1 MSSSSCGS
9 GRGGGGGEPSDH
21 AAAEEGVDHF
31 DRLPDAIILVVL
43 NWIGDVKALG
53 RCSLVSRRFRFL
65 VPFVDRVVV
74 RVDCVVSDDPSSA
87 SRGGGGGAAA
97 TGDRPRGVLSHLSRF
112 FFAGLVKPFQAL
124 GQIFSPASGHRRSSS
139 SSSSSAA
146 AAAESGVSHRSPT
159 EVLKS
164 FKVIRHLGIELPAG
178 ELTVD
183 DGLLIKW
190 KAGFGSTLDSCV
202 ILCASSVSPNSSN
215 PNPRPNSHDPSLPD
229 DDSSVSI
236 PDSFYSSGKL
246 KLRVVWTISALIAAS
261 ARHYLLHPIIAEH
274 ATLQTLN
281 LTDSDGQGELTMDA
295 RQLQELRVTPACAP
309 GNSQRTLVPAL
320 SMLLWYAPLLE
331 LPAGLVL
338 KGATLVAVRPNEEKG
353 NAGLGFADVHGWVS
367 NAFEEPYGMAARMLV
382 HWKKASGNKPHKRRQ
397 DGSLL

>member
-9 GRGGGGGEPSDH
+9 GGGGGGGEPSDH
-21 AAAEEGVDHF
+21 AAAEGVDHF

-65 VPFVDRVVV
+65 VPFVDRVV
-74 RVDCVVSDDPSSA
+74 
-87 SRGGGGGAAA
+87 
-97 TGDRPRGVLSHLSRF
+97 DRPRGVLSHLSRF

-274 ATLQTLN
+274 ATLQSLN

-353 NAGLGFADVHGWVS
+353 NAGLGSADVHGWVS

-382 HWKKASGNKPHKRRQ
+382 NRRTYCLEMN
-397 DGSLL
+397 SF

>member
-9 GRGGGGGEPSDH
+9 GGGGGGGEPSDH
-21 AAAEEGVDHF
+21 AAAEGVDHF

-74 RVDCVVSDDPSSA
+74 RVDCV
-87 SRGGGGGAAA
+87 
-97 TGDRPRGVLSHLSRF
+97 
-112 FFAGLVKPFQAL
+112 PFQAL

-146 AAAESGVSHRSPT
+146 AAADSGVSHRSPT

-215 PNPRPNSHDPSLPD
+215 PNPSPNSHDPSLPD

-274 ATLQTLN
+274 ATLQSLN

-295 RQLQELRVTPACAP
+295 RQLQELRVTPAARA
-309 GNSQRTLVPAL
+309 QR
-320 SMLLWYAPLLE
+320 
-331 LPAGLVL
+331 
-338 KGATLVAVRPNEEKG
+338 ATLVAVRPNEEKG
-353 NAGLGFADVHGWVS
+353 NAGLGSADVHGWVS

-382 HWKKASGNKPHKRRQ
+382 HWKNASGNKPHKRRQ
-397 DGSLL
+397 DARKSHPYAAPVLIYGDCYFRKCFYIASTFLYIDSGVSVCNLNLNAIVWVCFFARQESDQTL